1 MIYGNN
7 ILSNT
12 TILNETTILKD
23 KDENISIYVH
33 ADGLSFRGFIYDPYF
48 KICKGLSLEKSKQ
61 IARIGIK
68 GCPHYII
75 HNNQKW
81 DLNSYYRR
89 LLNIYMDKI
98 IIDKNGNSIT
108 VWNYIVESIIELSK
122 SKITDKVLLN
132 DIILE
137 LRSLSKP
144 DFSVILQPEK

>member
-1 MIYGNN
+1 
-7 ILSNT
+7 
-12 TILNETTILKD
+12 
-23 KDENISIYVH
+23 
-33 ADGLSFRGFIYDPYF
+33 
-48 KICKGLSLEKSKQ
+48 
-61 IARIGIK
+61 
-68 GCPHYII
+68 
-75 HNNQKW
+75 
-81 DLNSYYRR
+81 
-89 LLNIYMDKI
+89 MDKI